1 MFFTINM
8 RNKKSIAA
16 LALVLLLL
24 ITGVTGLSA
33 GASSRDIKE
42 GIRVPIIMYHGIL
55 KDENRQSTY
64 VISPQLLES
73 DLKYLKDNGYTSIV
87 VQDLIDYVDNGVA
100 LPEKSVMLTFD
111 DGYYNNYIY
120 AYPLAQ
126 KYGMKFVL
134 SPIGYATDKY
144 TESGERHEL
153 YTHVTW
159 SNIKEMINS
168 GVVELQNHSYSLHG
182 DENSGR
188 LGAKKLKKESLE
200 HYTNLLQQDLT
211 KMQTKFTEQTGW
223 TPTAFFYPFGIIS
236 KESIPIVRELGFR
249 ASFTCEE
256 RVNYVTRD
264 PESLYLMGRF
274 LRPHRID
281 SASFFKSRL

>member
-8 RNKKSIAA
+8 RNKKSIVAVA
-16 LALVLLLL
+16 FVLLLL

-33 GASSRDIKE
+33 GASSREVKE

-55 KDENRQSTY
+55 KDESRQSTY
-64 VISPQLLES
+64 VISPQLFES
-73 DLKYLKDNGYTSIV
+73 DLKYLKENGYTSIV
-87 VQDLIDYVDNGVA
+87 VQDLINYVDNGVP

-134 SPIGYATDKY
+134 SPIGSVTDKY
-144 TESGERHEL
+144 SESGERHEI

-159 SNIKEMINS
+159 SNIKEMIHS
-168 GVVELQNHSYSLHG
+168 GMVEIQNHSYSLHG

-188 LGAKKLKKESLE
+188 LGAKKLKKESLA

-211 KMQTKFTEQTGW
+211 KMQTKFKENTGW

-236 KESIPIVRELGFR
+236 NESIPIVRELGFR

-274 LRPHRID
+274 LRPHRTD